1 MVLIYVIYVQVYE
14 FYLYIC
20 LYFGRIKGKYGEG
33 EKVEKFKYI
42 LVLVFV

>member
-1 MVLIYVIYVQVYE
+1 MLFMYKYE

-20 LYFGRIKGKYGEG
+20 LYFDRIKGKYGEG